1 MRGGRG
7 CIWCFEDDVDDDD
20 DNDDEDIENIPDS
33 LIGPR
38 FEARC
43 HAIAIRYICILCS
56 SLF

>member
-43 HAIAIRYICILCS
+43 HAIAIR
-56 SLF
+56 